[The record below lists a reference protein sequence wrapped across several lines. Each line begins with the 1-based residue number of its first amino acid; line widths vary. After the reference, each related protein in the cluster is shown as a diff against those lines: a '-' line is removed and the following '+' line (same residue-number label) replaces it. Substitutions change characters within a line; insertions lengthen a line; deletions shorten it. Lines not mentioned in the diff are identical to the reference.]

1 MLEMINTG
9 SVELTAP
16 QIIPF
21 STVTFS
27 TNDNVTGNPTAGIA
41 NITTPGFY
49 EITGNFVI
57 EATAEGSVTVN
68 MLADGQAVPGA
79 TAGFSAAAADVT
91 ETITIS
97 KVIQVTPDTAGN
109 VAQVSFQTVSGS
121 AAATMTNAVMKV
133 NLIQ

>member
-1 MLEMINTG
+1 MLIQMIVLLSMSMKKLLFKKWDKNMLEMINTG

-68 MLADGQAVPGA
+68 MLADGQAVSRRRRCDRNNNH
-79 TAGFSAAAADVT
+79 FKSY
-91 ETITIS
+91 S
-97 KVIQVTPDTAGN
+97 GN
-109 VAQVSFQTVSGS
+109 T
-121 AAATMTNAVMKV
+121 
-133 NLIQ
+133 